1 MSLWRALTKFLA
13 PQPECLGPEAANN
26 DPAFSAAVT
35 ALGAKLARADGVSVP
50 VEYDSFVEAFP
61 HDAQAQPQ
69 VGRFYSLAAQT
80 TLGFEGYAR
89 RLSRRYGSC
98 PGLLESVID
107 RLFFVAKADG
117 AVTRDELDYLERVSE
132 LFGLGALRFRRLK
145 AAHLGIKS
153 DGPYEV
159 LGVDPDAS
167 DEQVRAAWKKAL
179 SEHHP
184 DRVAGQGLPPAA
196 VAAAGAAASAINA
209 AFDEIVRER
218 RALAAAA

>member
-1 MSLWRALTKFLA
+1 MSLWRALTSILS
-13 PQPECLGPEAANN
+13 PRPDCPGPEAADS

-61 HDAQAQPQ
+61 HDAEAQRQ
-69 VGRFYSLAAQT
+69 VGRFYSLASQT

-89 RLSRRYGSC
+89 RLSRRYGGC

-107 RLFFVAKADG
+107 RLFHVAKADG

-145 AAHLGIKS
+145 AAHLGLKA
-153 DGPYEV
+153 DDPYEV

-167 DEQVRAAWKKAL
+167 DEQVRSAWKKAL

-184 DRVAGQGLPPAA
+184 DRVAGQGLPQTAIE
-196 VAAAGAAASAINA
+196 AAGAAASAINA

>member
-1 MSLWRALTKFLA
+1 MSLWTALTRMLA
-13 PQPECLGPEAANN
+13 KEPDCLGPEAASS

-35 ALGAKLARADGVSVP
+35 ALGAKLARADGLSVP

-61 HDAQAQPQ
+61 HDPSAQRE
-69 VGRFYSLAAQT
+69 VGRFYALAAQT

-89 RLSRRYGSC
+89 RLSRRYGKC
-98 PGLLESVID
+98 PGLLESIVD

-117 AVTRDELDYLERVSE
+117 QVTGDELAYLERVSE
-132 LFGLGALRFRRLK
+132 LFGLGALRFRRMK
-145 AAHLGIKS
+145 AAHLGLKS
-153 DGPYEV
+153 DDPYEV
-159 LGVDPDAS
+159 LGVEPEAS

-184 DRVAGQGLPPAA
+184 DRVAGLGLSQAA
-196 VAAAGAAASAINA
+196 IAAAGATASAINA